1 MDDPSAILHSRSGPL
16 TTLTLNRTDKL
27 NALNRAA
34 LHALRDGLV
43 RAAADPEIRVVALAG
58 AGEKAFCVGADLA
71 EVRTLTPIEALD
83 FARLGQS
90 VCDAVAGMGVP
101 TVALI
106 RGHAL
111 GGGLELA
118 LACDMRIAARGARL
132 GLPEVNVGLL
142 PGWGGTQRLP
152 RLVGAAKAK
161 EMVLTGEPV
170 EADEA
175 FRIGLVNRVVDPG
188 EMAAALDALVQLVAA
203 RSPVPL
209 RLAKEALRG
218 AWPGLEE
225 GLARERA
232 LFAHLFSTEDT
243 REGLAAF
250 AEKRKPAYRGR

>member
-1 MDDPSAILHSRSGPL
+1 MGDAILASRAGPL
-16 TTLTLNRTDKL
+16 TTLTLNRPEKL
-27 NALNRAA
+27 NALDRS
-34 LHALRDGLV
+34 ALRSFRDALA
-43 RAAADPEIRVVALAG
+43 RAAADPETRAVALAG

-71 EVRTLTPIEALD
+71 EVRTLTPAEALD

-90 VCDAVAGMGVP
+90 VCDAVAGLDVP
-101 TVALI
+101 TVALL

-118 LACDMRIAARGARL
+118 LACDVRIAARGSRL

-152 RLVGAAKAK
+152 RLVGMALAR
-161 EMVLTGEPV
+161 EMVLTGEAV
-170 EADEA
+170 GADEA
-175 FRIGLVNRVVDPG
+175 LRIGLVNRVVEPEG
-188 EMAAALDALVQLVAA
+188 MAEAVEGLVQKIAA

-232 LFAHLFSTEDT
+232 LFSHLFSTGDT

-250 AEKRKPAYRGR
+250 AEKRKAVYRGK

>member
-1 MDDPSAILHSRSGPL
+1 MGDAILASRAGPL
-16 TTLTLNRTDKL
+16 TTLTLNRPEKL
-27 NALNRAA
+27 NALDRS
-34 LHALRDGLV
+34 ALRSLRDALA
-43 RAAADPEIRVVALAG
+43 RAAADPETRAVALAG
-58 AGEKAFCVGADLA
+58 AGERAFCVGADLA
-71 EVRTLTPIEALD
+71 EVRTLTPAEALD

-90 VCDAVAGMGVP
+90 VCDAVAGLDVL
-101 TVALI
+101 TVALL

-118 LACDMRIAARGARL
+118 LACDVRIAARGARL

-152 RLVGAAKAK
+152 RLVGMALAR
-161 EMVLTGEPV
+161 EMVLTGEAV
-170 EADEA
+170 AADEA
-175 FRIGLVNRVVDPG
+175 LRIGLVNRVVEPG
-188 EMAAALDALVQLVAA
+188 GMAEATEALVQKISS

-232 LFAHLFSTEDT
+232 LFANLFSTEDT

-250 AEKRKPAYRGR
+250 AEKRKPVYRGK

>member
-1 MDDPSAILHSRSGPL
+1 MGESDPVLHSRNGPL
-16 TTLTLNRTDKL
+16 ATLTLNRPEKL
-27 NALNRAA
+27 NALNRVA
-34 LHALRDGLV
+34 LHALRDGLA
-43 RAAADPEIRVVALAG
+43 RAAADPETRVVALAG
-58 AGEKAFCVGADLA
+58 GERAFCVGADLA
-71 EVRTLTPIEALD
+71 EVRALTPADALD
-83 FARLGQS
+83 FSRLGQS
-90 VCDAVAGMGVP
+90 VCDAVAAAPVP
-101 TVALI
+101 TVALL

-118 LACDMRIAARGARL
+118 LACDLRIAARGARL

-152 RLVGAAKAK
+152 RLVGMARGK

-175 FRIGLVNRVVDPG
+175 LRIGLVNRVVEPG
-188 EMAAALDALVQLVAA
+188 EMGTALDAVVHRVAS

-218 AWPGLEE
+218 AWPGLGE

-232 LFAHLFSTEDT
+232 LFAHLFSTGDT

-250 AEKRKPAYRGR
+250 AEKRLPVYRGR

>member
-1 MDDPSAILHSRSGPL
+1 MGDPVLLSREGPL
-16 TTLTLNRTDKL
+16 ATLTLNRPDKL
-27 NALNRAA
+27 NAMNREA
-34 LHALRDGLV
+34 LRALRDALA
-43 RAAADPEIRVVALAG
+43 RAAADPETRVVALTG
-58 AGEKAFCVGADLA
+58 AGERAFCVGADLA
-71 EVRTLTPIEALD
+71 EVRTMSPAEALD
-83 FARLGQS
+83 FSRLGQS
-90 VCDAVAGMGVP
+90 VCDAVASMPVP
-101 TVALI
+101 TVALL

-118 LACDMRIAARGARL
+118 LACDLRIAARGARL

-152 RLVGAAKAK
+152 RLVGMAVAK

-170 EADEA
+170 EADA
-175 FRIGLVNRVVDPG
+175 ALRIGLVNRVVEPDG
-188 EMAAALDALVQLVAA
+188 MAAALGSVVERVAS
-203 RSPVPL
+203 RSPIPV
-209 RLAKEALRG
+209 RLAKEAMRG

-250 AEKRKPAYRGR
+250 VEKRSPVFKGK

>member
-1 MDDPSAILHSRSGPL
+1 MILASRNGPL
-16 TTLTLNRTDKL
+16 TTLTLNRPEKL

-34 LHALRDGLV
+34 LHALRDGLA
-43 RAAADPEIRVVALAG
+43 RAAADPGTRVVALAG
-58 AGEKAFCVGADLA
+58 SGEKAFCVGADLA
-71 EVRTLTPIEALD
+71 EVRTLTPAEALD
-83 FARLGQS
+83 FSRLGQS
-90 VCDAVAGMGVP
+90 VCDAVAATPVP
-101 TVALI
+101 TVALL

-118 LACDMRIAARGARL
+118 LACDLRIAARGARL

-152 RLVGAAKAK
+152 RLVGMANAK
-161 EMVLTGEPV
+161 EMALTGEPV

-175 FRIGLVNRVVDPG
+175 LRIGLVNRVVEPG
-188 EMAAALDALVQLVAA
+188 GMETALDSVVRLVAS

-250 AEKRKPAYRGR
+250 AEKRKPVYRGR